1 MHMAAMHPLCEC
13 RRVFDGKGCRQR
25 PAVLC
30 RRDMCKAVRRDWI
43 SGSRIVEGAL
53 PWPFGGSCVLRA
65 KNSGPVFMAVV
76 LEGLGFFRQRAG
88 YSRRKPA
95 GFQGNST
102 FYGGKRPAQTM
113 CSACEYSFLYIGYV
127 ARGKR
132 PRSIGESP
140 PEGFRLWWSFPFSRG
155 GTPPPGRL
163 GFLPM
168 IPQIPAHGNTQ
179 ESFFARAAGARLS
192 PARNCQH
199 RFLLKWGARWCILYA
214 VYVQVRPQ

>member
-1 MHMAAMHPLCEC
+1 MQATACGLAPARYVQSRPARLDQRFPNC
-13 RRVFDGKGCRQR
+13 RRGASVALRRQ
-25 PAVLC
+25 LC
-30 RRDMCKAVRRDWI
+30 IACKKFRACI
-43 SGSRIVEGAL
+43 HGGGIGGA
-53 PWPFGGSCVLRA
+53 R
-65 KNSGPVFMAVV
+65 
-76 LEGLGFFRQRAG
+76 FFRQRAG

-113 CSACEYSFLYIGYV
+113 CNACEYSFLYIGYV

-179 ESFFARAAGARLS
+179 EGFFARAAGARLS